1 MNAESMN
8 ANSICNTFVVL
19 LEITMTKTG
28 DKRHVETEE
37 NWITGSLNFV
47 VFLAIAA
54 VAYTDFIVVPNIS
67 LGYLY
72 MLPIALSA
80 LINPLALT
88 IALAVGCTVLA
99 DLFAGTP
106 DTLQVRTVRD
116 AITLAGFLV
125 VAFLVTLIAK
135 HRAHLAAEVRR
146 QRDEYEHDLIL
157 ASQVQR
163 RVLPKPFICPNL
175 ELAAAMQPAQLL
187 GGDYYDFY
195 KISDEVVDVVIA
207 DVSGHGAAASLLM
220 PSLAVALRL
229 RARELDGPA
238 AIIKDLDGVFRQIT
252 NAATFVTMFYAR
264 FDQSKMTLQ
273 YANGGHNPP
282 LLVRPKTGE
291 TLLLD
296 AGGPILGILP
306 QAQFSNTLVTL
317 DQGDIL
323 TLFTDGV
330 TEQENEA
337 GDEFSIERLE
347 EVVRSKE
354 TIPAA
359 ALVTQISEAVSTFA
373 GTKQQVDDLTVVV
386 VKVL

>member
-1 MNAESMN
+1 MPKSH
-8 ANSICNTFVVL
+8 
-19 LEITMTKTG
+19 
-28 DKRHVETEE
+28 DKRRAETEE

-47 VFLAIAA
+47 VFLATAA
-54 VAYTDFIVVPNIS
+54 VAYTDWIVVPNIS

-72 MLPIALSA
+72 VLPITLSA
-80 LINPLALT
+80 LINPLPLT
-88 IALAVGCTVLA
+88 IALAVGCTILQ
-99 DLFAGTP
+99 DLFAGTT
-106 DTLQVRTVRD
+106 DTLQVRGVRD
-116 AITLAGFLV
+116 AIALAGFLV
-125 VAFLVTLIAK
+125 VGFLVTLIARQ
-135 HRAHLAAEVRR
+135 RARLVAEVRR
-146 QRDEYEHDLIL
+146 QRDEYEHDLVL

-163 RVLPKPFICPNL
+163 RVLPKPFPCSNL

-187 GGDYYDFY
+187 GGDYYDFF
-195 KISDEVVDVVIA
+195 KITEDVVDVVIA

-264 FDQSKMTLQ
+264 FNQSSRTLE

-282 LLVRPKTGE
+282 LLIRPKTGE
-291 TLLLD
+291 TILLE

-306 QAQFSNTLVTL
+306 QAQFSNTVITL

-337 GDEFSIERLE
+337 GDEFSISRLE
-347 EVVRSKE
+347 AVVRSKE
-354 TIPAA
+354 TEPAS
-359 ALVTQISEAVSTFA
+359 ALVDGISEAVSMFA
-373 GTKQQVDDLTVVV
+373 GEKPQVDDLTVVV